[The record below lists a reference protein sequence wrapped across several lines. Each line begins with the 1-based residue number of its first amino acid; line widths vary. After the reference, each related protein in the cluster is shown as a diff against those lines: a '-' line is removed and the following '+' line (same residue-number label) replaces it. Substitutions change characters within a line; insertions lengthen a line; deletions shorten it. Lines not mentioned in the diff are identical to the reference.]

1 MILIEFGNIIE
12 ADFASKYKDKVNIL
26 SFDQYLNNPDWP
38 ISFIEA
44 IKKSEIEYD
53 ITIVSYMQEIIL
65 CLDALQIDY
74 TLVYLHI
81 SDKNV
86 PEDLLDDY
94 IFIKTHQCKRIVL
107 HIGEKLVDKL
117 KDQFEWITIEEVIEE
132 PVEQQLV
139 VSEESSKPELPK
151 NENNLTME
159 QLIGDDVEITEADVR
174 ELKATQNKLK
184 VGMLLQAKNSLNR
197 VLKLSN
203 TLDKLYD
210 KLLERIDNGLD
221 TTDTASLM
229 YTTEYIAKALSET
242 NQFIVSLISNE
253 KIQNFF
259 IIDNSSVI
267 NVSGNDRVDINSR
280 EKIRKAAEIV
290 LENIDYFANGD
301 FQNLKNPNAIEI
313 SEEQINANNE
323 SKSI

>member
-12 ADFASKYKDKVNIL
+12 ADFASKYKEKVNVL
-26 SFDQYLNNPDWP
+26 DFQQYQNNSDWP

-44 IKKSEIEYD
+44 IKKSELTFD
-53 ITIVSYMQEIIL
+53 ITIVPYMQEIVL
-65 CLDALQIDY
+65 CLDALKIDY
-74 TLVYLHI
+74 TLIYLQI
-81 SDKNV
+81 SDKNI
-86 PEDLLDDY
+86 PESIIDDY
-94 IFIKTHQCKRIVL
+94 TFIKTHECKRIIMY
-107 HIGEKLVDKL
+107 IGETLEDKL
-117 KDQFEWITIEEVIEE
+117 KNDFDWIIKEE
-132 PVEQQLV
+132 PKSEPEKELIIQ
-139 VSEESSKPELPK
+139 EESPKPEIPLNK
-151 NENNLTME
+151 NKLTME
-159 QLIGDDVEITEADVR
+159 QLIDDDVEITEADVR

-259 IIDNSSVI
+259 IIDNSSIV
-267 NVSGNDRVDINSR
+267 NVGSNDRVDINSR

-301 FQNLKNPNAIEI
+301 FQNLRNPNVIEI
-313 SEEQINANNE
+313 SKEQINANNE
-323 SKSI
+323 SKSV

>member
-1 MILIEFGNIIE
+1 MNFGNIIE
-12 ADFASKYKDKVNIL
+12 TNFITKYKDKINVL
-26 SFDQYLNNPDWP
+26 DLQQYQNNPNWP
-38 ISFIEA
+38 INFIEA
-44 IKKSEIEYD
+44 IKKSELEFN
-53 ITIVSYMQEIIL
+53 ITIVSYMQEIVL

-74 TLVYLHI
+74 TIVYLHI
-81 SDKNV
+81 SDKNI

-94 IFIKTHQCKRIVL
+94 MFVKTHQCKRIVL
-107 HIGEKLVDKL
+107 HIGEKLIDKI
-117 KDQFEWITIEEVIEE
+117 KDQFDWIQIEESNKKESKII
-132 PVEQQLV
+132 PVEV
-139 VSEESSKPELPK
+139 EEIEKPEIPK
-151 NENNLTME
+151 NKNNLTME
-159 QLIGDDVEITEADVR
+159 QLIGNDVEITEADVR

-203 TLDKLYD
+203 ILDKLYD

-229 YTTEYIAKALSET
+229 YTTEYIAKALSDT

-259 IIDNSSVI
+259 IIDNSNVI
-267 NVSGNDRVDINSR
+267 NVGGNERVDINSR

-301 FQNLKNPNAIEI
+301 FQNLKNPNVIEI
-313 SEEQINANNE
+313 SEEQINANKE
-323 SKSI
+323 S

>member
-12 ADFASKYKDKVNIL
+12 ANFASKYKDKVNIL
-26 SFDQYLNNPDWP
+26 DFQQFQKTSDWP
-38 ISFIEA
+38 INFIEA
-44 IKKSEIEYD
+44 IKKSEVEFD
-53 ITIVSYMQEIIL
+53 ITIISYIQEIVL
-65 CLDALQIDY
+65 CLDALNIDY
-74 TLVYLHI
+74 TLVYLQI
-81 SDKNV
+81 SDKNI
-86 PEDLLDDY
+86 PENLLEDY
-94 IFIKTHQCKRIVL
+94 IFIKTHECKRIIL
-107 HIGEKLVDKL
+107 HIGETLEAKL
-117 KDQFEWITIEEVIEE
+117 KDDFQWIVIEDPKEEVELTVQEE
-132 PVEQQLV
+132 VG
-139 VSEESSKPELPK
+139 KPELPTNK
-151 NENNLTME
+151 NNLTME
-159 QLIGDDVEITEADVR
+159 QLICDDVEITEADVR

-267 NVSGNDRVDINSR
+267 NVSGNERVDINSR

-313 SEEQINANNE
+313 SEEQINAGNE
-323 SKSI
+323 S

>member
-12 ADFASKYKDKVNIL
+12 ADFASKYKDKVNVL
-26 SFDQYLNNPDWP
+26 DFQQYQDSSDWP

-44 IKKSEIEYD
+44 IKKSEVDFD
-53 ITIVSYMQEIIL
+53 ITIVSYMQEIVL
-65 CLDALQIDY
+65 CLDALKIDY
-74 TLVYLHI
+74 TLVYLQI
-81 SDKNV
+81 SDKNI
-86 PEDLLDDY
+86 PETLLDDY
-94 IFIKTHQCKRIVL
+94 IFIKMHECKRIIMY
-107 HIGEKLVDKL
+107 IGEHLEDKL
-117 KDQFEWITIEEVIEE
+117 RSEFEWIKEADEEEKQE
-132 PVEQQLV
+132 LV
-139 VSEESSKPELPK
+139 VQKEFTKPELPQNK
-151 NENNLTME
+151 NNLTME

-229 YTTEYIAKALSET
+229 YTTEYIAKALSDT

-259 IIDNSSVI
+259 IIDNTNIV
-267 NVSGNDRVDINSR
+267 NVSSNDRVDINSR

-290 LENIDYFANGD
+290 LENIDYFAKGD
-301 FQNLKNPNAIEI
+301 FQNLKNPNVIDI
-313 SEEQINANNE
+313 SEEDINANSE
-323 SKSI
+323 S

>member
-12 ADFASKYKDKVNIL
+12 ADFASKYKDKINVL
-26 SFDQYLNNPDWP
+26 DFQEYQDKSDWP

-44 IKKSEIEYD
+44 IKKSELDFD

-65 CLDALQIDY
+65 CLDALKIDY
-74 TLVYLHI
+74 TLVYLQI
-81 SDKNV
+81 SDKNI
-86 PEDLLDDY
+86 PEKLLDDY
-94 IFIKTHQCKRIVL
+94 IFIKTHQCKRIIL
-107 HIGEKLVDKL
+107 HIGEHLEDKL
-117 KDQFEWITIEEVIEE
+117 RNEFNWIIKEE
-132 PVEQQLV
+132 PLKNELV
-139 VSEESSKPELPK
+139 VPKELSKPEIPVNK
-151 NENNLTME
+151 NKLTME
-159 QLIGDDVEITEADVR
+159 QLIDDDVEITEADVR

-259 IIDNSSVI
+259 IIDNSSIV
-267 NVSGNDRVDINSR
+267 NVGSNERVDINSR

-301 FQNLKNPNAIEI
+301 FQNLKNPNVIEI
-313 SEEQINANNE
+313 SEEDINANKE
-323 SKSI
+323 S

>member
-12 ADFASKYKDKVNIL
+12 ADFASKYKDKVNVL
-26 SFDQYLNNPDWP
+26 DFQQYQDSSDWP

-44 IKKSEIEYD
+44 IKKSEVDFD
-53 ITIVSYMQEIIL
+53 ITIVSYMQEIVL
-65 CLDALQIDY
+65 CLDALKIDY
-74 TLVYLHI
+74 TLVYLQI
-81 SDKNV
+81 SDKNI
-86 PEDLLDDY
+86 PETLLDDY
-94 IFIKTHQCKRIVL
+94 IFIKMHECKRIIM
-107 HIGEKLVDKL
+107 HIGEHLEDKL
-117 KDQFEWITIEEVIEE
+117 RSEFEWIKEADEEEKQE
-132 PVEQQLV
+132 LV
-139 VSEESSKPELPK
+139 VQKESTKPELPQNK
-151 NENNLTME
+151 NNLTME

-229 YTTEYIAKALSET
+229 YTTEYIAKALSDT

-259 IIDNSSVI
+259 IIDNSSIV
-267 NVSGNDRVDINSR
+267 NVSSNDRVDINSR

-301 FQNLKNPNAIEI
+301 FQNLKNPNVIDI
-313 SEEQINANNE
+313 SEEDINANSE
-323 SKSI
+323 S

>member
-1 MILIEFGNIIE
+1 MNFGNIIE
-12 ADFASKYKDKVNIL
+12 ADFITKYKDKVNVL
-26 SFDQYLNNPDWP
+26 DLQQYQNSSSWP
-38 ISFIEA
+38 VDFIEA
-44 IKKSEIEYD
+44 IKKSELEFD
-53 ITIVSYMQEIIL
+53 ITIISYMQEIIL
-65 CLDALQIDY
+65 CLEALKINY
-74 TLVYLHI
+74 TIVYLQI
-81 SDKNV
+81 SDKNI
-86 PEDLLDDY
+86 PKDLIDDY
-94 IFIKTHQCKRIVL
+94 DFIKNHQCNRIVM
-107 HIGEKLVDKL
+107 HIGDKLVNKL
-117 KDQFEWITIEEVIEE
+117 KEQFNWIQIEE
-132 PVEQQLV
+132 PNIE
-139 VSEESSKPELPK
+139 KAELISIKEPVKNEIPK
-151 NENNLTME
+151 NKNNLTME
-159 QLIGDDVEITEADVR
+159 QLIGNDVEITEADVR

-229 YTTEYIAKALSET
+229 YTTEYIAKALSDT

-267 NVSGNDRVDINSR
+267 NVSGNERVDINSR

-301 FQNLKNPNAIEI
+301 FQNLKNPNAIDI
-313 SEEQINANNE
+313 SEEQINADK
-323 SKSI
+323 KS

>member
-12 ADFASKYKDKVNIL
+12 ANFASKYKDNVNIL
-26 SFDQYLNNPDWP
+26 DFQQYQNNSDWP
-38 ISFIEA
+38 VDFIEA
-44 IKKSEIEYD
+44 IKKSELQFD
-53 ITIVSYMQEIIL
+53 ITIVSYMQEIVL
-65 CLDALQIDY
+65 CLDALNIDY
-74 TLVYLHI
+74 TLVYLQI
-81 SDKNV
+81 SDKNIPANLV
-86 PEDLLDDY
+86 EEY
-94 IFIKTHQCKRIVL
+94 NFIKTHQCKRIIM
-107 HIGEKLVDKL
+107 HIGELLENKLSSE
-117 KDQFEWITIEEVIEE
+117 FEWIIKEE
-132 PVEQQLV
+132 PKGETEELPIPQ
-139 VSEESSKPELPK
+139 ESSKPEIPTNK
-151 NENNLTME
+151 NKLTME
-159 QLIGDDVEITEADVR
+159 QLIDDDVEITEADVR

-229 YTTEYIAKALSET
+229 YTTEYIAKALSDT
-242 NQFIVSLISNE
+242 NNFIVSLISNE

-301 FQNLKNPNAIEI
+301 FQNLKNPNVIDI
-313 SEEQINANNE
+313 SEEQINADNE
-323 SKSI
+323 SKPI